1 MKNIQLHK
9 TNLIKGNKYDVTTLT
24 CTGWTEGDGSGHD
37 GYNVSDYF
45 AADGTYRGADA
56 DGIEPLFED
65 AGNIQLHT
73 ELTQWNDGDLGKTA
87 PSQLDDPNNV
97 LVDARAYEEGAYE
110 CSDETAKARSQSAID
125 AYCRTEEAAQY

>member
-1 MKNIQLHK
+1 MKYIQLHQ

-56 DGIEPLFED
+56 LQRGRVFSD
-65 AGNIQLHT
+65 A
-73 ELTQWNDGDLGKTA
+73 ER
-87 PSQLDDPNNV
+87 PN
-97 LVDARAYEEGAYE
+97 G
-110 CSDETAKARSQSAID
+110 
-125 AYCRTEEAAQY
+125 